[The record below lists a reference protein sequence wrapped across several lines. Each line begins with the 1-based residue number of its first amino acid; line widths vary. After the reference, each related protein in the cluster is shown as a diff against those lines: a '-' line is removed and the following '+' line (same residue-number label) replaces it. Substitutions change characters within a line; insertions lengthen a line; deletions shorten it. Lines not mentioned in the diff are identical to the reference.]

1 MKPGREYKV
10 SGDGLSIQIGEW
22 PGDGPVV
29 LCVHGL
35 TANQRC
41 FELVAEGITS
51 ACRVL
56 AMDLRG
62 RGLSDKP
69 AQGYSLEHHCR
80 DMAAA
85 LADMGLKRVSLLGH
99 SLGAY
104 VCLAFT
110 AQHPEMVEK
119 LVLFDGGAELS
130 ADDWLAVGVGI
141 QPAIDRLGKVEPT
154 FDAYLEL
161 ARRAPYAEPWNA
173 CLEDYFRYET
183 EEVPGGLSSRV
194 KPDNIAEERA
204 NLREFKPS
212 GLYEKIQCPVLVLRA
227 TKGMGPDGG
236 LVLPEVATRKMVA
249 AIAQAKLVNLE
260 GVDHYSILFQ
270 PNPERDRALVDFLTK

>member
-1 MKPGREYKV
+1 MKPGKEYKV
-10 SGDGLSIQIGEW
+10 SGDGINIQIGEW

-41 FELVAEGITS
+41 FEMIAGGMNG

-69 AQGYSLEHHCR
+69 ATGYSLEHHCR
-80 DMAAA
+80 DMEAA
-85 LADMGLKRVSLLGH
+85 LADMGLARVSLLGH

-104 VCLAFT
+104 VCLAFA
-110 AQHPEMVEK
+110 AQQPDKVEK

-130 ADDWLAVGVGI
+130 AEDWLAVGAGI

-154 FDAYLEL
+154 FEAYLEL
-161 ARRAPYAEPWNA
+161 ARKAPYAEPWNS

-183 EEVPGGLSSRV
+183 EEVPGGVSSRV
-194 KPDNIAEERA
+194 KPENIAEERA

-212 GLYEKIQCPVLVLRA
+212 ELYADIQCPVLVLRA
-227 TKGMGPDGG
+227 TTGMGAEGG
-236 LVLPEVATRKMVA
+236 LVLPKEATRKMIDA
-249 AIAQAKLVNLE
+249 LPQAELINLE

-270 PNPERDRALVDFLTK
+270 PNPPRDKALLDFLKE